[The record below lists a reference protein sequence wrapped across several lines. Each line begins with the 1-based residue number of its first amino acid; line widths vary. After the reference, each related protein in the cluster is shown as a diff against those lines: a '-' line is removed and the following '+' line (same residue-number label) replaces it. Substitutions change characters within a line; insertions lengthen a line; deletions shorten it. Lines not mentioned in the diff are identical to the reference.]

1 MSDLEQRVKTLEAK
15 VKILEETLETLKNM
29 GLSEKMESFIKQ
41 KKQTLKMVSL
51 INSVSEKPSFDFDK
65 EEETIAH
72 MSQAK
77 RTIDDQIRIAVKE
90 AGTFSDDLP
99 GDSRY
104 FEYEL
109 ETGVEHQ
116 FDKLVKRADIEK
128 YINSGIRITSYNGFN
143 QKRIIIPREINGM
156 PVISIG
162 EKAFMNS
169 VASEI
174 ILPNS
179 LKIIMQEA
187 FSGCKN
193 LAHID
198 LPENLEFIRREAFL
212 GSGLIKACIPPK
224 VKLIP
229 NRCFCLCKNL
239 KSIVLGEQ
247 VTEIQTW
254 AFWGTSIKKIIFPE
268 TVESVAFDAFSQK
281 SISIHD
287 CVDIECAFMGKNTEV
302 HIPDYENFNKVSA
315 VYCVAGSKIQK
326 TAREHNIRIRPLNE
340 FTMEG

>member
-1 MSDLEQRVKTLEAK
+1 MDELEKRVKLLENK
-15 VKILEETLETLKNM
+15 VKVLEETLQMIKNM
-29 GLSEKMESFIKQ
+29 QLSEEIDTYVKSKTRTLHMLDLLNSISEERIELTEDIKEIEWIKSRKNEIDQ
-41 KKQTLKMVSL
+41 RIQA
-51 INSVSEKPSFDFDK
+51 EKNN
-65 EEETIAH
+65 TGI
-72 MSQAK
+72 
-77 RTIDDQIRIAVKE
+77 
-90 AGTFSDDLP
+90 FSDSL
-99 GDSRY
+99 STNFEH

-143 QKRIIIPREINGM
+143 QQRIIIPREINGM

-193 LAHID
+193 LTHID
-198 LPENLEFIRREAFL
+198 LPENLEFIRREAFS
-212 GSGLIKACIPPK
+212 GSGLIKVCIPPK
-224 VKLIP
+224 VKIIP
-229 NRCFCLCKNL
+229 DRCFCLCKNL
-239 KSIVLGEQ
+239 KSIVFGEQ

-268 TVESVAFDAFSQK
+268 TVESVAFDVFSQK
-281 SISIHD
+281 LISIHD

-302 HIPDYENFNKVSA
+302 HIPNYENFNKVSA